1 MKIASI
7 ILTYNDF
14 EKTKKSI
21 NSLIESNLP
30 NDIEHFIIVIDN
42 CSSDK
47 YIEGLKNL
55 QKKYSNFEK
64 IKFIFNKENLGF
76 SGGNNVGISYAL
88 EKINADAVLL
98 INNDAYLEKNTL
110 NELLNFLFSDPNI
123 GIVGP
128 TICYYGN
135 KDKIWHGGG
144 FFKILKMGIINV
156 GKNKSFD
163 EISKMQPIEVDFIS
177 LCVALIKK
185 EVFEKIG
192 FLDQNFFLYYDDTDF
207 CYRAKKA
214 GFKLIYIPHLRAYH
228 DIDEIYISRATP
240 MRLYYLARSYFIFVK
255 KHFNIILVFY
265 SLILFIFLY
274 TPFRIIQMIKG
285 KQPILKGLLFHFKG
299 ARDGLFFQKTL
310 WEKTKK

>member
-21 NSLIESNLP
+21 NSLIESNLSKS
-30 NDIEHFIIVIDN
+30 IEHFIIVIDN
-42 CSSDK
+42 GSSDK
-47 YIEGLKNL
+47 YLEGLKNL
-55 QKKYSNFEK
+55 QKDCSKFEK
-64 IKFIFNKENLGF
+64 IKFTFNKKNLGYG
-76 SGGNNVGISYAL
+76 GGNNIGISYAL
-88 EKINADAVLL
+88 EDIQADAILL

-110 NELLNFLFSDPNI
+110 NELINFLFSDPNI

-144 FFKILKMGIINV
+144 FFKILKMGIINF

-163 EISKMQPIEVDFIS
+163 EISKMQPIEVDFIN

-192 FLDQNFFLYYDDTDF
+192 FLDHNFFLYYDDTDF

-240 MRLYYLARSYFIFVK
+240 TRLYYLARSYFIFVK
-255 KHFNIILVFY
+255 KHFNIILIFY

-274 TPFRIIQMIKG
+274 IPFRIIQMIKG

-299 ARDGLFFQKTL
+299 ARDGLFFQKKL
-310 WEKTKK
+310 